1 MNSSNRWFRQNL
13 TKIAAALIVVFL
25 FIQARDPKI
34 SARERSTLASRFHF
48 VRYTLPDSM
57 TSAGFILFSLYMI
70 PDPATTPIKRAR
82 QVAFGFSVATI
93 YALLLVVHVVYG
105 LFIVLAL
112 TSATRGLSLHVYALL
127 KRKRVAIPGAIEPV
141 RVYAASEVAQLKQA

>member
-1 MNSSNRWFRQNL
+1 
-13 TKIAAALIVVFL
+13 
-25 FIQARDPKI
+25 
-34 SARERSTLASRFHF
+34 
-48 VRYTLPDSM
+48 M

-105 LFIVLAL
+105 LFIALAL

-141 RVYAASEVAQLKQA
+141 RVYAAAEVAQLKQA